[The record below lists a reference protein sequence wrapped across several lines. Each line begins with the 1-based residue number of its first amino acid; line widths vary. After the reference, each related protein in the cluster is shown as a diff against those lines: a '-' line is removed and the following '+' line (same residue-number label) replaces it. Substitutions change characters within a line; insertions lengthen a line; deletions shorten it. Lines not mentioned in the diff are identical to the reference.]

1 MKIFFY
7 KTLLVAFAVFIVFKL
22 TIGSLLKQ
30 AENLVYDNF
39 SKEKIEKLKENLR
52 EQIIIAVEK
61 DDFIKDED
69 AELINAFI
77 SKIKQA
83 RNTPKQF
90 YKREKVYIF
99 ITAL

>member
-1 MKIFFY
+1 M
-7 KTLLVAFAVFIVFKL
+7 
-22 TIGSLLKQ
+22 
-30 AENLVYDNF
+30 VYDNF

-77 SKIKQA
+77 SKIKQDL
-83 RNTPKQF
+83 NTPK
-90 YKREKVYIF
+90 
-99 ITAL
+99 

>member
-22 TIGSLLKQ
+22 TVGSIIKEE
-30 AENLVYDNF
+30 ENLVFDNF
-39 SKEKIEKLKENLR
+39 SKEKIEKIKKNLR

-61 DDFIKDED
+61 DDFIKEED

-77 SKIKQA
+77 SKIKKDL
-83 RNTPKQF
+83 NTPK
-90 YKREKVYIF
+90 
-99 ITAL
+99 

>member
-1 MKIFFY
+1 MKIFY

-22 TIGSLLKQ
+22 TIGSLLKE

-77 SKIKQA
+77 SKIKQDLI
-83 RNTPKQF
+83 TPK
-90 YKREKVYIF
+90 
-99 ITAL
+99 

>member
-22 TIGSLLKQ
+22 TVGSLIKEV
-30 AENLVYDNF
+30 ENLVFDNF
-39 SKEKIEKLKENLR
+39 SKEKIEKIKENLR

-61 DDFIKDED
+61 DNFIKEKD

-77 SKIKQA
+77 SKIKKDL
-83 RNTPKQF
+83 NSPK
-90 YKREKVYIF
+90 
-99 ITAL
+99 

>member
-1 MKIFFY
+1 MKIFLQ
-7 KTLLVAFAVFIVFKL
+7 TLLVAFAVFIVFKL
-22 TIGSLLKQ
+22 TIGSLLKE

-77 SKIKQA
+77 SKIKQDL
-83 RNTPKQF
+83 NTPK
-90 YKREKVYIF
+90 
-99 ITAL
+99 

>member
-22 TIGSLLKQ
+22 TVGSLIKE
-30 AENLVYDNF
+30 AENLVFDNF
-39 SKEKIEKLKENLR
+39 SKEKIEKIKKNLR

-61 DDFIKDED
+61 DDFIKEED

-77 SKIKQA
+77 SKIKKDL
-83 RNTPKQF
+83 NTPK
-90 YKREKVYIF
+90 
-99 ITAL
+99 